1 MKGSEAEEP
10 ILSQEELDALL
21 ERLSDRGTGAGWTG
35 LGRKEVASEVR
46 LVSAALQRA
55 SETFA
60 ERISLSL
67 SNLFQTSIQF
77 SLIDWRDS
85 EPEEFEQL
93 MLPNDHAVVFDLVPG
108 AGHGIM
114 LIGRTL
120 LFQFLSINL
129 GANPG
134 LKRNALPVRPYTGIE
149 RRFYRKFAEDLLDR
163 LAGAWSEGTEIRP
176 KITGLIVRKHVK
188 EEVAEELYLATF
200 DVAGFGEVC
209 RLRVAVPKAAFEDR
223 VAAVRAVASLSGAQV
238 EETVLD
244 MGLELRVQLGS
255 IQMSL
260 RDFSNMSVGDVIYVD
275 SVEGGEL
282 LATVAGIPKFNA
294 IRGAVGRRLAV
305 QLTDRI

>member
-10 ILSQEELDALL
+10 VLSQEELDALL
-21 ERLSDRGTGAGWTG
+21 ERLSDKGSGAGWTG
-35 LGRKEVASEVR
+35 LGRKEIASEVR
-46 LVSAALQRA
+46 LVSLALQRA
-55 SETFA
+55 SEMFA
-60 ERISLSL
+60 ERISRSL
-67 SNLFQTSIQF
+67 SNLFQTPIQF

-93 MLPNDHAVVFDLVPG
+93 MLPNDNAVAFDVVPG

-134 LKRNALPVRPYTGIE
+134 LKRSALPVRPYTGIE
-149 RRFYRKFAEDLLDR
+149 RRFYRKFAQDLLER
-163 LAGAWSEGTEIRP
+163 LGETWSEGTEIRP
-176 KITGLIVRKHVK
+176 KITGLIERKHVK
-188 EEVAEELYLATF
+188 EEAAEELYLATF
-200 DVAGFGEVC
+200 DVGGFGEVC

-223 VAAVRAVASLSGAQV
+223 VAAVREVASLSGAQV

-244 MGLELRVQLGS
+244 MGLELRVQIGS
-255 IQMSL
+255 VQMSL
-260 RDFSNMSVGDVIYVD
+260 RDFSNMSVGDVINID
-275 SVEGGEL
+275 SVDGGEL